1 MHGTDLL
8 MRGAYLQVRAHS
20 LGAIRLV
27 TQQLGAVNKYLI
39 TTCCWNHG
47 YKSAGHVIRKSCL
60 YYSMHVQQRTTRPYV
75 MFRGTVNL
83 LDSITRSVN
92 AT

>member
-20 LGAIRLV
+20 LRAIRLV
-27 TQQLGAVNKYLI
+27 TQQLGAVDKYLI
-39 TTCCWNHG
+39 TTCCWNHS

-60 YYSMHVQQRTTRPYV
+60 HYSMHVQQLTTRPYV
-75 MFRGTVNL
+75 LFRGKANL
-83 LDSITRSVN
+83 LASVTQSVN